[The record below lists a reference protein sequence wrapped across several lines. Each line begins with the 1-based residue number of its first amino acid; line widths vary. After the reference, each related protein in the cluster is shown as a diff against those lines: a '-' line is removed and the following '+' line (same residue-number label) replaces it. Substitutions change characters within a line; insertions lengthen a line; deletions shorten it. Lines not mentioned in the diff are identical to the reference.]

1 MKPGLLRLWIGWMSV
16 AAGLL
21 LFSSCAHHER
31 RPRPD
36 VSHIEVPPIVIERF
50 DQALTTLDTM
60 HLHQALARLYKQYPA
75 FMPIYFEQIMNYGP
89 YSDTNRLLFEEVR
102 AMLRSKDIHGLQ
114 DTINRHFPDLS
125 WLEQQLRN
133 GFRYLKYYF
142 PTYPVPRVVTFYS
155 GLNNFGAITIDTS
168 ILGIGL
174 DMFLGENYP
183 FYLQVSDPYP
193 QYMLHQFA
201 PAYIVPDCFKA
212 IQQQMFPPAQ
222 EGTLLDMMVQAGK
235 QLYFL
240 DAVLPDAPDSVKIGF
255 TQKQLDWCK
264 QNERMIWQYFIQ
276 NNLLYVRDMQQ
287 VMHYVGPGP
296 STQGMPREAPGN
308 IGSWVGWQIVRKYM
322 NDHPQIS
329 LPQLMQMH
337 DAQQLLT
344 DARYRP

>member
-1 MKPGLLRLWIGWMSV
+1 MNQLGWVLMLLCIV
-16 AAGLL
+16 C
-21 LFSSCAHHER
+21 SSCVRKQH
-31 RPRPD
+31 RPAPD
-36 VSHIEVPPIVIERF
+36 VSHISVSPVRIDRF
-50 DQALTTLDTM
+50 DQALTSLDTA
-60 HLHQALARLYKQYPA
+60 HLHQALAQLYQQYPA
-75 FMPIYFEQIMNYGP
+75 FMPVYFEQIMNYGP
-89 YSDTNRLLFEEVR
+89 YSDTNHLLFEEVR

-114 DTINRHFPDLS
+114 DTINKHFPDLR
-125 WLEQQLRN
+125 WLEKQLRE

-142 PTYPVPRVVTFYS
+142 PQYAIPRVVTFYS
-155 GLNNFGAITIDTS
+155 GLNNFGAVTVDTV
-168 ILGIGL
+168 LGIGL

-193 QYMLHQFA
+193 AYMLHQFA
-201 PAYIVPDCFKA
+201 PEYIVPDCFKV
-212 IQQQMFPPAQ
+212 IEQQMYPPAQ

-255 TQKQLDWCK
+255 TQKQLDWCT

-287 VMHYVGPGP
+287 ILHYVGPGP
-296 STQGMPREAPGN
+296 STQGMPKEAPGN

-322 NDHPQIS
+322 DDHPQVT
-329 LPQLMQMH
+329 LPELMQMH